1 MEDLFLI
8 LAILAT
14 AAVILLGAARIGIRL
29 SPKMQVEMN
38 GRQGA
43 TTILAGVLRAAWYS
57 LADT

>member
-14 AAVILLGAARIGIRL
+14 AAVIPLGAARMGICL
-29 SPKMQVEMN
+29 STKMQVAMN

-43 TTILAGVLRAAWYS
+43 IIILAGVLRAAWYS